1 MIFIVDDDDDDCSM
15 LWQAFQKHHPGCL
28 LFGFSDGQELLDHLT
43 NYYDV
48 PDLII
53 LDLNMPVM
61 DGVTTLKRL
70 KRSSRFSA
78 IPTVLLSSSF
88 ETNDNLRIHELGPGA
103 LRFKPTSYNELVQL
117 TNQLYPAETVPGFTT
132 SLPATG

>member
-28 LFGFSDGQELLDHLT
+28 LFGFSDGQELLDHLAD
-43 NYYDV
+43 YYDV

-61 DGVTTLKRL
+61 DGITTLKRL
-70 KRSSRFSA
+70 KHSSRFRT

-88 ETNDNLRIHELGPGA
+88 ETNHNLRINELGPGA
-103 LRFKPTSYNELVQL
+103 LRFKPTNYSEFVQL
-117 TNQLYPAETVPGFTT
+117 TNQLYPTETVSGFN
-132 SLPATG
+132 SAKAKG

>member
-1 MIFIVDDDDDDCSM
+1 MPLKHSLIFIVDDDEDDRFM

-28 LFGFSDGQELLDHLT
+28 LFTFSDGQEMLDHLLE
-43 NYYDV
+43 YYDV

-70 KRSSRFSA
+70 KRNSRFRS

-88 ETNDNLRIHELGPGA
+88 ETNNNLFTNEISPDA
-103 LRFKPTSYNELVQL
+103 LRVKPTNYSELVRL
-117 TNQLYPAETVPGFTT
+117 TNQLYPA
-132 SLPATG
+132 

>member
-28 LFGFSDGQELLDHLT
+28 LFGFSDGQELLDHLAD
-43 NYYDV
+43 YYDV

-61 DGVTTLKRL
+61 DGITTLKRL
-70 KRSSRFSA
+70 KHSSRFRT

-88 ETNDNLRIHELGPGA
+88 ETNHNLRINELGPGA
-103 LRFKPTSYNELVQL
+103 LRFKPTNYSEFVQL
-117 TNQLYPAETVPGFTT
+117 TNQLYPAETVSGFN
-132 SLPATG
+132 SAKAKG